1 MNKAFG
7 LLFVLALV
15 ATPAMAQKVNIDYA
29 HDYDFDSIK
38 TFQYVDTTESNV
50 KGNEMMADRV
60 ANMIKKELRE
70 GGLTEV
76 QENPDIFVTYHFT
89 TQERTSY
96 TTTNFGYGGYH
107 GGWYGW
113 GGGMGSSTT
122 QQHNYTDG
130 TLIIDAYDGGEKKM
144 IWRGTGTVTVKSK
157 PEKQIKQV
165 ENILTKIGKRWEK
178 ILAGQGK

>member
-1 MNKAFG
+1 MKKALG
-7 LLFVLALV
+7 IVFVVALI
-15 ATPAMAQKVNIDYA
+15 ATPAMAQKVQIDYA
-29 HDYDFDSIK
+29 HDYDFDGIE

-50 KGNEMMADRV
+50 KGNQMMADRV

-70 GGLTEV
+70 GGLAEV

-89 TQERTSY
+89 TEERTSY

-113 GGGMGSSTT
+113 GGGMGSSST

-165 ENILTKIGKRWEK
+165 ENILEKIGKRWEK
-178 ILAGQGK
+178 ILAGKGK